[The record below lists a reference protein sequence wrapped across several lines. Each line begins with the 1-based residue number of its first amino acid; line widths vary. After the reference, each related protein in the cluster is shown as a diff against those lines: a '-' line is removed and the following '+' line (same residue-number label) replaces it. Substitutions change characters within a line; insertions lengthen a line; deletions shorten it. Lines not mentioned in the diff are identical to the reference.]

1 MDIALAALAVILSI
15 GNLLALLFV
24 VGLVITLTRPDRKP
38 FALPAITEAEAGCDI
53 CIWCGKQD
61 PSGLGWG
68 IPHTEACPT
77 LTDVWP
83 VIPIDIK
90 QELTCEVCAHPL
102 EIGEAYTTNRN
113 IRCIGCTV
121 SEASS

>member
-1 MDIALAALAVILSI
+1 MATGLALFAVILSI
-15 GNLLALLFV
+15 GTLIALLFV
-24 VGLVITLTRPDRKP
+24 VGLVVTLTRPGKQ
-38 FALPAITEAEAGCDI
+38 FAVPAITEAEASCDI
-53 CIWCGKQD
+53 CIWRGKGD

-68 IPHTEACPT
+68 IPHTDACPT

-102 EIGEAYTTNRN
+102 EIGEAYTTTRN
-113 IRCIGCTV
+113 IRCLGCTV